1 MKNNKILG
9 VIPARFASTRF
20 PGKPLVN
27 IWGKTMIQRVYE
39 QCAKSNLF
47 DELIVA
53 TDDERIEKEVIRFGG
68 KVMQTN
74 PSHESGTDR
83 CAEVAAKFGTEY
95 DIVVNIQGDEPFVHT
110 NDLALLISS
119 FENESVDIATLAAN
133 ITSNEELFDAN
144 KVKVVFNNKQ
154 LALYFSRSTIPFVRG
169 VDEHEWLSKH
179 NFYKHL
185 GVYAYKS
192 EVLKQLGGLPMGKLE
207 RVEHLEQLR
216 WLETGFAIAVQLTD
230 NEVIAVDTPDD
241 LKKILENESLRSTKD

>member
-9 VIPARFASTRF
+9 VIPARYASTRF
-20 PGKPLVN
+20 PGKPLVD

-39 QCAKSNLF
+39 QCANANLF

-53 TDDERIEKEVIRFGG
+53 TDDERIEAEVLRFGG
-68 KVMQTN
+68 KVMQTK
-74 PSHESGTDR
+74 SIHESGTDR
-83 CAEVAAKFGTEY
+83 CAEVAVKFGTEY

-133 ITSNEELFDAN
+133 ISSNEELFDAN

-154 LALYFSRSTIPFVRG
+154 LALYFSRSTIPFVRS
-169 VDEHEWLSKH
+169 VDQADWLSKH

-192 EVLKQLGGLPMGKLE
+192 NVLQQLGGLPMGKLE
-207 RVEHLEQLR
+207 GVEHLEQLR

>member
-9 VIPARFASTRF
+9 VIPARYASTRF
-20 PGKPLVN
+20 PGKPLVD

-39 QCAKSNLF
+39 QCANSNLF

-53 TDDERIEKEVIRFGG
+53 TDDDRIEKEVMRFGG

-74 PSHESGTDR
+74 LKHESGTDR
-83 CAEVAAKFGTEY
+83 CAEVAAKFANEY

-144 KVKVVFNNKQ
+144 KVKVVFNNKK

-169 VDEHEWLSKH
+169 VDQTDWLSKH

-192 EVLKQLGGLPMGKLE
+192 SVLQQLGGLPMGKLE
-207 RVEHLEQLR
+207 SVEHLEQLR